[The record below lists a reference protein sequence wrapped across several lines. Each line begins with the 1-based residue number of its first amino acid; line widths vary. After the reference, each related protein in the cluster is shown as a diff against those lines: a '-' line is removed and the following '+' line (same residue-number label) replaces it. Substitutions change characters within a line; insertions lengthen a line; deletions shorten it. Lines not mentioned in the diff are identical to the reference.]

1 VREKL
6 TKLTLLVT
14 LILLVTAL
22 LVVGV
27 ILWRSSA
34 SDQPSYVTPRFKAV
48 DELTSSELEF
58 FFRAD
63 DLPPQY
69 SQYISPD
76 RGSNM
81 LVPGRNRVLGD
92 LRIGVAGQR
101 FDVQLGDHTQFE
113 FHNPNDAIEFIDDI
127 LRDRIVF
134 QITDSGVFHFPIDDE
149 SALAE
154 SGGDCHVWSG
164 PLRP

>member
-1 VREKL
+1 MVA
-6 TKLTLLVT
+6 
-14 LILLVTAL
+14 LILLVMAL
-22 LVVGV
+22 LAVGV
-27 ILWRSSA
+27 IWWRSLG
-34 SDQPSYVTPRFKAV
+34 SDQPSYVTSSIKLV

-76 RGSNM
+76 RGSNF
-81 LVPGRNRVLGD
+81 LVPGRNRDLGD
-92 LRIGVAGQR
+92 LRIGVADQR

-134 QITDSGVFHFPIDDE
+134 QITDSGVSHFPIEDE
-149 SALAE
+149 YAFSE
-154 SGGDCHVWSG
+154 SGEDCHVWSG